1 MSRQKLGHA
10 IWQNNGKLDQ
20 TLFSLSIGNALNVLS
35 NLSMFVQYLNLYE
48 RNYETRNSR
57 FINWNIIVRKNWR
70 IIIILAIN

>member
-20 TLFSLSIGNALNVLS
+20 TLFSISIGNALNVLS

-48 RNYETRNSR
+48 LGITKLGIHVSLIGISYCVKIEE
-57 FINWNIIVRKNWR
+57 
-70 IIIILAIN
+70 

>member
-35 NLSMFVQYLNLYE
+35 NLSMFVQYLNLY
-48 RNYETRNSR
+48 
-57 FINWNIIVRKNWR
+57 
-70 IIIILAIN
+70 